1 MKLFTIGPVE
11 MYPSTQIVRA
21 KGFPHFRTDEYSN
34 VVKKT
39 LKKLV
44 STAVTKYCNAMYDF
58 YRPCIDAGLNPFI

>member
-39 LKKLV
+39 LKKF
-44 STAVTKYCNAMYDF
+44 SQIWY
-58 YRPCIDAGLNPFI
+58 PI